1 MGCGASAEPVQVA
14 VCPPVPPKP
23 TVEVKHEG
31 NDAGNA
37 KEPEAKLPEGD
48 YSEKWPNLCDP
59 DQEFNLLDYVF
70 CLPEGKGSS
79 ATMLMI
85 PKPSYL
91 TEEEYRSWKWSFE
104 KERNIKMI
112 APKAGAR
119 DRKCSFEQVELNGKP
134 AFRSDR
140 FFSDFHITA
149 DGMEFRCRKEPE
161 RALLVHRTLDLEG
174 NVYWKSDGHLCDD
187 LHGML
192 FTVAQWK
199 ADDQVLEIDGKE
211 VAKVTMENYFCPD
224 FFLACYFCCR
234 GEPELCDYVLLS
246 AKAQKERDE
255 LNKKAMQAIEKSG
268 GRDIRQQLEARR
280 KEEEERVEK
289 EKREALAARKAT
301 APSGGHGSGTPAP
314 AKWWVCQKCGWKY
327 AQACKPFQGK
337 CTVSRGTACGGP
349 VVLK

>member
-1 MGCGASAEPVQVA
+1 MTCVGGC
-14 VCPPVPPKP
+14 
-23 TVEVKHEG
+23 T
-31 NDAGNA
+31 
-37 KEPEAKLPEGD
+37 
-48 YSEKWPNLCDP
+48 
-59 DQEFNLLDYVF
+59 
-70 CLPEGKGSS
+70 
-79 ATMLMI
+79 
-85 PKPSYL
+85 
-91 TEEEYRSWKWSFE
+91 
-104 KERNIKMI
+104 
-112 APKAGAR
+112 GAR

-255 LNKKAMQAIEKSG
+255 LNKKAMQVRPQSW
-268 GRDIRQQLEARR
+268 
-280 KEEEERVEK
+280 
-289 EKREALAARKAT
+289 REQ
-301 APSGGHGSGTPAP
+301 PSCFVP
-314 AKWWVCQKCGWKY
+314 KLC
-327 AQACKPFQGK
+327 
-337 CTVSRGTACGGP
+337 
-349 VVLK
+349 